1 LHQLAAFAD
10 SEKLP
15 HLLRYSQFGDSEQ
28 RTSLFPLAMTN
39 QTYPE
44 QIPLQTRNFSCFF
57 EPSTGFLRRIKSS
70 GVEVIRTIYGAVRD
84 KNWDTIEPRLKI
96 ERVESGDDSFCL
108 AFSARHGD
116 EPVCFSWKG
125 TILGQGG
132 SLEFRFDGRAENA
145 FLRNRIGLCTLHP
158 IAECAGKACR
168 VRHSDGVWE
177 EGEFPFFISPDQPFK
192 DIRALSWNPS
202 DRVHASI
209 QFEGDIF
216 EMEDQRNWTD
226 ASFKTYS
233 TPLELPFPV
242 ELAANEEIHQRV
254 VLTLVVEEQEIST
267 ALAQSVTVAVSSAA
281 EARRVPKIGL
291 CAAGYGLPLS
301 SWQQDRLARLRLN
314 HLRADIHFSEPS
326 WKTVLGRARDE
337 ALAINARLQCAL
349 FLNDL
354 AEQNL
359 SDFVEAIEPDS
370 VDVCLVF
377 HEAEKST
384 AARWFELAERHLVLK
399 GFRVVTGTN
408 AYFAELNRQRPPKA
422 AIACYSINP
431 QVHTF
436 DDLSLVETLEAQP
449 VTVESARQFCERDLI
464 VSPITLR
471 PRFNPNATD
480 PAKQREDPSTT
491 ADRRQRTLFCA
502 AWTVGSL
509 ARLLPLDRV
518 ESLTYYETSG
528 PRGVMSVESPL
539 AELNP
544 THPAPEEI
552 FPVYYVFE
560 AIAGI
565 RDLLPVSI
573 SDQTLVTALALR
585 NEQGQSIGLIANLT
599 NDPRDVELEVPASAL
614 NILSIGETSVAE
626 TAKGRLPS
634 MDRIVTDRGRAKIA
648 LPPQGLIKLQF

>member
-1 LHQLAAFAD
+1 
-10 SEKLP
+10 
-15 HLLRYSQFGDSEQ
+15 
-28 RTSLFPLAMTN
+28 MTN
-39 QTYPE
+39 QTFPE
-44 QIPLQTRNFSCFF
+44 VIPLRTRKFSCLF
-57 EPSTGFLRRIKSS
+57 EPGTGFLRRVKSS
-70 GVEVIRTIYGAVRD
+70 GVEVIRSIYGTVRD
-84 KNWDTIEPRLKI
+84 KNWDTVEPRLKI
-96 ERVESGDDSFCL
+96 ERVESDDDSFCL
-108 AFSARHGD
+108 EFSAQHED

-125 TILGQGG
+125 TIQGRG
-132 SLEFRFDGRAENA
+132 GTLEFRFDGRAENA

-168 VRHSDGVWE
+168 VQHSDGVWE
-177 EGEFPFFISPDQPFK
+177 EGEFPLFISPYQPFK

-202 DRVHASI
+202 DRVYASI
-209 QFEGDIF
+209 QFDGDVF

-226 ASFKTYS
+226 ASYKTYS

-242 ELAANEEIHQRV
+242 ELAADEEIHQRV
-254 VLTLVVEEQEIST
+254 VLTLVAEEHSIPTSKQPSVKIVISPD
-267 ALAQSVTVAVSSAA
+267 L
-281 EARRVPKIGL
+281 EAKRVPKIGL
-291 CAAGYGLPLS
+291 CAAGSPLS
-301 SWQQDRLARLRLN
+301 SLQRQRLARLRLN
-314 HLRADIHFSEPS
+314 HLRVDIQFSRSS
-326 WKTVLGRARDE
+326 WKTVLRRAQDE

-359 SDFVEAIEPDS
+359 SDFVEAIKPDS

-384 AARWFELAERHLVLK
+384 AARWFELAERHLIPK
-399 GFRVVTGTN
+399 GVRVATGTN
-408 AYFAELNRQRPPKA
+408 AYFAELNRQRPSKG

-449 VTVESARQFCERDLI
+449 VTVESALQFCDRDLI

-480 PAKQREDPSTT
+480 PAEQREDLSSA
-491 ADRRQRTLFCA
+491 ADPRQSTLFCA

-518 ESLTYYETSG
+518 QSLTFYETSG
-528 PRGVMSVESPL
+528 PRGVMTSEPDSADPKAHGKL
-539 AELNP
+539 
-544 THPAPEEI
+544 

-573 SDQTLVTALALR
+573 SDPTLVAAFALR

-599 NDPRDVELEVPASAL
+599 NDPKDVELEVPASAL
-614 NILSIGETSVAE
+614 NVLSIDETSISEAAE
-626 TAKGRLPS
+626 GRLPS
-634 MDRIVTDRGRAKIA
+634 MDRIVTDRGRVKVT
-648 LPPQGLIKLQF
+648 LPPQGLIKLLF

>member
-1 LHQLAAFAD
+1 
-10 SEKLP
+10 
-15 HLLRYSQFGDSEQ
+15 
-28 RTSLFPLAMTN
+28 MTN
-39 QTYPE
+39 QTFPKV
-44 QIPLQTRNFSCFF
+44 IPLRTRKFSCFF
-57 EPSTGFLRRIKSS
+57 EPDTGFLRRIKSS

-96 ERVESGDDSFCL
+96 ERVESDDDSFCL
-108 AFSARHGD
+108 ELSAQHGD

-177 EGEFPFFISPDQPFK
+177 EGEFPLFISPHQPFK

-202 DRVHASI
+202 DGVHASI

-242 ELAANEEIHQRV
+242 ELAANEEIHQRA

-267 ALAQSVTVAVSSAA
+267 ALRQSVTVAVSSAA

-291 CAAGYGLPLS
+291 CAAGHGLPLS

-314 HLRADIHFSEPS
+314 HLRADIHLSEPS

-384 AARWFELAERHLVLK
+384 AARWFELAERHLLPK
-399 GFRVVTGTN
+399 GFRVATGTN
-408 AYFAELNRQRPPKA
+408 AYFAELNRQRPPKG

-449 VTVESARQFCERDLI
+449 VTVESARQFCDRDLI

-509 ARLLPLDRV
+509 ARLLPLDRI
-518 ESLTYYETSG
+518 ESLTFYETSG

-544 THPAPEEI
+544 TQPAHEEI

-573 SDQTLVTALALR
+573 SDQTLVTALAFR

-614 NILSIGETSVAE
+614 NILSIDETSVSE
-626 TAKGRLPS
+626 VAKGRLPS
-634 MDRIVTDRGRAKIA
+634 MDRIVTDRGRAKVA
-648 LPPQGLIKLQF
+648 LSPLGLIKFLF

>member
-1 LHQLAAFAD
+1 
-10 SEKLP
+10 
-15 HLLRYSQFGDSEQ
+15 
-28 RTSLFPLAMTN
+28 MTN

-44 QIPLQTRNFSCFF
+44 QIPLQTRKFSCFF

-84 KNWDTIEPRLKI
+84 KNWDTVEPRLKI
-96 ERVESGDDSFCL
+96 ERVQSDDDSFCL
-108 AFSARHGD
+108 EFSAQHED
-116 EPVCFSWKG
+116 EPVHFSWKG
-125 TILGQGG
+125 TIQGQGG
-132 SLEFRFDGRAENA
+132 RLEFRFDGRAENA

-168 VRHSDGVWE
+168 VQHSDGVWE
-177 EGEFPFFISPDQPFK
+177 EGEFPFFISPHQPFK

-202 DRVHASI
+202 DDVNASI
-209 QFEGDIF
+209 QFDGDVF

-226 ASFKTYS
+226 ASYKTYS

-254 VLTLVVEEQEIST
+254 VLTLVADEQIISREEEP
-267 ALAQSVTVAVSSAA
+267 SVLVAVSSAA
-281 EARRVPKIGL
+281 ESRRVPKIGL
-291 CAAGYGLPLS
+291 CAAGHGSPLS
-301 SWQQDRLARLRLN
+301 SLQQDRLARLRLN
-314 HLRADIHFSEPS
+314 HLRADIHFSQTS
-326 WKTVLGRARDE
+326 WKTVLDRARDA

-359 SDFVEAIEPDS
+359 SDFGEAINPDS

-384 AARWFELAERHLVLK
+384 AARWFELAERHLVPK
-399 GFRVVTGTN
+399 GLRVATGTN
-408 AYFAELNRQRPPKA
+408 AYFAELNRQRPPKGV
-422 AIACYSINP
+422 IACYSINP

-449 VTVESARQFCERDLI
+449 VTVESALQFCDRDLI

-480 PAKQREDPSTT
+480 PAKQGQDPSAG
-491 ADRRQRTLFCA
+491 ADPRQRTLFCA

-509 ARLLPLDRV
+509 ARLFPLDRV
-518 ESLTYYETSG
+518 ESLTFYETTG
-528 PRGVMSVESPL
+528 LRGVMDSAPL
-539 AELNP
+539 FPDKA
-544 THPAPEEI
+544 TRAAHEEI

-560 AIAGI
+560 ALAGI
-565 RDLLPVSI
+565 RHLLPVSI
-573 SDQTLVTALALR
+573 SAPAHITALAFK
-585 NEQGQSIGLIANLT
+585 NERDESIALIANLT
-599 NDPRDVELEVPASAL
+599 HDLKDVELEVPASAL
-614 NILSIGETSVAE
+614 SLLSIDETSVSKAAE
-626 TAKGRLPS
+626 GRWPS
-634 MDRIVTDRGRAKIA
+634 MVRIVTDRGRAKVA
-648 LPPQGLIKLQF
+648 LPPQALIKLLF